1 MEAVQIMVFFAF
13 GVWSIV
19 RFVRNARKGDDL
31 SLLPKIEEEFRTL
44 VVDSEVPELRFD
56 GRTADVVD
64 DRQEGMMD
72 EGTGAFTLHRV
83 HRFARNSHGEYFF
96 LISEGSGKPFFK
108 HVTHVNARI
117 ALGKKYVAPG
127 SANT

>member
-19 RFVRNARKGDDL
+19 RFVQNPRKGDDL

-44 VVDSEVPELRFD
+44 VVNSEHPELRFD
-56 GRTADVVD
+56 GRTAEVVD
-64 DRQEGMMD
+64 DRQEGIID
-72 EGTGAFTLHRV
+72 QDTGTFTLHRV

-108 HVTHVNARI
+108 HISHVNARI

-127 SANT
+127 SVA